1 MYRNVSEGLVFL
13 IISDVKH
20 LFMCF
25 RAILIYCFLSDFKK
39 IQDQQK
45 RQINVQRQ
53 EKEEWIIDAVLTDNK
68 DNADSGNTSISRRKL
83 FRLKGGKAVSHIGR
97 KSRSIR
103 QNGK

>member
-1 MYRNVSEGLVFL
+1 MYRNVTEGLVFL

-53 EKEEWIIDAVLTDNK
+53 EKKEWIIDAVLTDNK
-68 DNADSGNTSISRRKL
+68 DNADSVTPL
-83 FRLKGGKAVSHIGR
+83 FQGENSSGSKEERQSHI
-97 KSRSIR
+97 
-103 QNGK
+103 